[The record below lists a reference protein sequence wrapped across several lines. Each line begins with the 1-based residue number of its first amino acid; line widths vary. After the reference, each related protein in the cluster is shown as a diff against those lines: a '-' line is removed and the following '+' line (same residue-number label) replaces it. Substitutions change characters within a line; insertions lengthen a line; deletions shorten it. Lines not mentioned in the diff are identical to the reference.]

1 MRGQAIV
8 IVVVAVISTTLGQEP
23 PTTDLLLRYVR
34 AGDVEAAEQSLRS
47 GADPNARDASGATAL
62 MYAAA
67 FAPAATMRVLLAAGA
82 DVNATSRNGATALMW
97 ATHDA
102 SKVRLLLEEGAA
114 VNAARAD
121 GPTALVAA
129 ALRGDMSVVE
139 TLLDAGADVQIGR
152 VAAPWPATLP
162 QIALTTNDPALH
174 RLFTRSDGGV
184 RKVADENP
192 PPLTRLLLTS
202 VYSWRPQPLA
212 TTAGTVNSILDA
224 GADPNEIVNQMVCRF
239 LRCPALRSLGTSRR
253 CEELLRRGANPN
265 LKGSGGL
272 TPLMVAAVA
281 SADPTM
287 VRLLL
292 DAGASVD
299 AREIAVRPRSTGHCG
314 WARLVPV
321 ASCVQRVRLQ
331 CPELPHR
338 RRRWPMSDHQRT
350 PSNGRWHA
358 CSRPA
363 QASRARHGASR
374 VTTRAFHQSLSSSRA
389 QRALLLIHTGQSSD
403 AEHAGGLG
411 TASREHASR
420 SLLGVRFPGT
430 SRRTLGLAEE
440 GVAPGPETDAATSC
454 LSGLQKPNGSWEGG
468 DTRPPL
474 AASNPFV
481 YTALAVRGLKSYAPP
496 GRHQDTAARIERAR
510 AFLVSDA
517 PADSQEEAFKLLG
530 LVWADASAA
539 EISKQTKRVR
549 DIQRRDGGRV
559 SYQRWPPTPTRP
571 ARRCMRCVLPALQAR
586 VIRIERRYSFAA
598 DAVRGRDVVRALAR
612 DWLSALRRLRV
623 STWTRLVYFGSCTA
637 PGHRVVAR
645 AMNDRVEGRQYVQRG
660 EDSLKALRFDD
671 LTHRRDATR
680 RK

>member
-23 PTTDLLLRYVR
+23 PATDLLLRYVR

-102 SKVRLLLEEGAA
+102 SKVRLLLEKGAA

-139 TLLDAGADVQIGR
+139 TLLNAGADVQIGR

-224 GADPNEIVNQMVCRF
+224 GADPNEIVNQMV
-239 LRCPALRSLGTSRR
+239 LSVPALSRAAQLGDVEAMRV
-253 CEELLRRGANPN
+253 LLRRGANPN

-299 AREIAVRPRSTGHCG
+299 ARDDRGQTALD
-314 WARLVPV
+314 WALRLGET
-321 ASCVQRVRLQ
+321 S
-331 CPELPHR
+331 
-338 RRRWPMSDHQRT
+338 
-350 PSNGRWHA
+350 
-358 CSRPA
+358 
-363 QASRARHGASR
+363 ASR
-374 VTTRAFHQSLSSSRA
+374 VLRATGATSMPRATASPTAVAHVRSPKDAVERALARLQPAGPGFASKTRCISCHNQSLPSVAVKLASAKGASFDRTLA
-389 QRALLLIHTGQSSD
+389 SHPTQSTL
-403 AEHAGGLG
+403 AVWARH
-411 TASREHASR
+411 RENM
-420 SLLGVRFPGT
+420 LLGHCSVFGFLGNVT
-430 SRRTLGLAEE
+430 YGLFGLAEE

-510 AFLVSDA
+510 AFLVSGA

-549 DIQRRDGGRV
+549 DIQRRDGGW
-559 SYQRWPPTPTRP
+559 SQLPTMASDAYATGQ
-571 ARRCMRCVLPALQAR
+571 AL
-586 VIRIERRYSFAA
+586 Y
-598 DAVRGRDVVRALAR
+598 
-612 DWLSALRRLRV
+612 ALRVAGTPSSSDSYRTGLQFLLRMQLEDG
-623 STWTRLVYFGSCTA
+623 TWFVRSRAIGFQPYVDSGFPHGPDQFISAAATA
-637 PGHRVVAR
+637 WAVI
-645 AMNDRVEGRQYVQRG
+645 
-660 EDSLKALRFDD
+660 ALSHA
-671 LTHRRDATR
+671 L
-680 RK
+680 